1 MDTAKLFEHVN
12 DSHVF
17 EFPFGCEIELP
28 VICGVQL
35 TKFMVIETLVALI
48 MLLLFI
54 PLARKIKTGQ
64 PIRGRFSNL
73 LEVFLLFLRDDVVR
87 PSIGHGADKFL
98 PLIWTTLF
106 FILGMNL
113 FGMLPGFGSPTA
125 SYSVTCVMAV
135 FALVSLIIA
144 GSVAQ
149 GPIGFWVHQVPSM
162 SLPFGL
168 GFILKPMLFVI
179 EVFGLM
185 VKHFVLMVR
194 LFANM
199 FAGHLVLAVFTTFI
213 TVITSSWLLWVCVSA
228 PSMALAIAISLL
240 EIFVAFLQAY
250 IFVFLMSLF
259 IGMGRHAH

>member
-1 MDTAKLFEHVN
+1 MDTTKLFEHVN
-12 DSHVF
+12 DGHVF
-17 EFPFGCEIELP
+17 EFPFHCEFDLP
-28 VICGVQL
+28 VICGMQL
-35 TKFMVIETLVALI
+35 TKFMVIEVLVALI

-54 PLARKIKTGQ
+54 PLACKIKSGK
-64 PIRGRFSNL
+64 PVHGRFSNL

-98 PLIWTTLF
+98 PLAWTTFF

-125 SYSVTCVMAV
+125 SYSVTCPLAV
-135 FALVSLIIA
+135 IALVSLIFA

-149 GPIGFWVHQVPSM
+149 GPVGFWIHQVPSM
-162 SLPFGL
+162 SVPFGM
-168 GFILKPMLFVI
+168 GYILKPMLFVI

-199 FAGHLVLAVFTTFI
+199 FAGHLVLAVFTMFI
-213 TVITSSWLLWVCVSA
+213 TVITSGWLLWVCVSV
-228 PSMALAIAISLL
+228 PSLALAIAISLL

-250 IFVFLMSLF
+250 IFTFLMSLF